1 MIQIQE
7 VTDIVCSALK
17 VDSTKLTQRN
27 FPCQDCIDA
36 RHLII
41 HFAKKHTNLTY
52 AEIAL
57 YFGRKLASGKGD
69 HAAAIYS
76 DNLVDQLV
84 KVDKPFREKYY
95 LSKECFENHS
105 SIKID

>member
-1 MIQIQE
+1 MQLAEIVE
-7 VTDIVCSALK
+7 LVCSTLE

-27 FPCQDCIDA
+27 YPCQDCIDA

-41 HFAKKHTNLTY
+41 HFAKKQTNLTY

-57 YFGRKLASGKGD
+57 HFGRKLASGKGD

-76 DNLVDQLV
+76 DNLVDQLI
-84 KVDKPFREKYY
+84 KVDKNFRQKYY
-95 LSKECFENHS
+95 NSKQ
-105 SIKID
+105 IIDNFSNK